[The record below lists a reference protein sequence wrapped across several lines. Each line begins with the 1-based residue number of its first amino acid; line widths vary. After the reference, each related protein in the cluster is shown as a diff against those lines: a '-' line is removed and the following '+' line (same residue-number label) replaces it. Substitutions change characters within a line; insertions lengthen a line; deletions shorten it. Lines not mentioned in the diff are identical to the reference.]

1 MSLRIQTVN
10 ASPAHIS
17 PIVSTMPTGCSV
29 GTMYMGIVEMTKK
42 VEVGSDIANPEITK
56 SVALIGYGDTAD
68 GGYSKVLTV
77 SDVRINNN

>member
-42 VEVGSDIANPEITK
+42 IEVGSDIANPEITK
-56 SVALIGYGDTAD
+56 AVALIGYGDTAD